1 MIRSSLADIQLLLL
15 VALIILLTVLLSKG
29 N

>member
-15 VALIILLTVLLSKG
+15 VALIILFTVLLSKG

>member
-15 VALIILLTVLLSKG
+15 VAIIILLTVLLSKG